1 MEYDKINN
9 LLRVVDN
16 SAKHVLSEDNEREQL
31 SKFVTIEY
39 VRVNSLSNTHNENK
53 SIRFKTPML
62 RSNLCDYSDA
72 YILVKGT
79 ITVTAPGANN
89 NANNIRDK
97 RNRAVILK
105 SNAPFVSC
113 ITRINGELIEDADD
127 LDIVMSMYNL
137 LQYSKNYR
145 KTIGSLYNYYR
156 DELNDDAD
164 DNNFDN
170 IKVVNSNK
178 FKYKNKIISSTYD
191 VDARIPNPDG
201 TGQIDNPIYHVNKNG
216 TQEVELAIPLKYLG
230 NFWRALNIPL
240 ISCEVSLEL
249 KWDKN
254 CVITSLEQRDIGGGN
269 RDNAPTGATLSIT
282 DCKLYVP
289 AVTLSKDDETKLL
302 TNLKSGFKKEIIWNN
317 YRSQMTTEAIN
328 NNLNILIDPAFTNVN
343 RLFVLAYGQDN
354 NDRQSFSRFYL
365 PNVMVKDYNVII
377 DKLAFFDLPIKTEE
391 ETYEKIIDIGRNNEY
406 TTGNLL
412 DYDYFKK
419 HYKLIAIDL
428 SKQQVLQENE
438 DLIQQIN
445 FIGRL
450 EQAVNVFIIIEKIR
464 KYYIRI
470 FTNLV

>member
-1 MEYDKINN
+1 MEHDKINN
-9 LLRVVDN
+9 LL
-16 SAKHVLSEDNEREQL
+16 LSEDKEMSEKL
-31 SKFVTIEY
+31 SKFVTREY
-39 VRVNSLSNTHNENK
+39 VQVNSLSNAYNENK

-62 RSNLCDYSDA
+62 RSNLCDYCDA
-72 YILVKGT
+72 YILAKGT

-97 RNRAVILK
+97 RNRPLILK
-105 SNAPFVSC
+105 NNAPFVSC
-113 ITRINGELIEDADD
+113 ITRINDELIEDADD
-127 LDIVMSMYNL
+127 LDIVMPMYNL
-137 LQYSKNYR
+137 LEYSKNYR
-145 KTIGSLYNYYR
+145 KTIGSLYDYHR
-156 DELNDDAD
+156 DELSDDAD

-170 IKVVNSNK
+170 IKVVNSNT
-178 FKYKNKIISSTYD
+178 FKYKNKITGNTYNVKAGAQGYD
-191 VDARIPNPDG
+191 
-201 TGQIDNPIYHVNKNG
+201 VNKNG

-254 CVITSLEQRDIGGGN
+254 CIITSLEQRDIGGGN
-269 RDNAPTGATLSIT
+269 RDNAPTGATLAIN

-289 AVTLSKDDETKLL
+289 EVTLFKHDEIKLL
-302 TNLKSGFKKEIIWNN
+302 TYLKSGFKREIICNK
-317 YRSQMTTEAIN
+317 YRSQMTTETIN
-328 NNLNILIDPAFTNVN
+328 NNLNILIDPTFTNVK
-343 RLFVLAYGQDN
+343 RLFVLAYQNAD
-354 NDRQSFSRFYL
+354 DRQSFSQFYL
-365 PNVMVKDYNVII
+365 PKVLVKDFNIII

-391 ETYEKIIDIGRNNEY
+391 EAYEKIIDICRNNEY

-438 DLIQQIN
+438 DLIQQIS

-450 EQAVNVFIIIEKIR
+450 TEAANVFIIIEKKENTILE
-464 KYYIRI
+464 
-470 FTNLV
+470 FSQNLANVIYK